1 MSPQVSAE
9 ICGGISATMNHS
21 DFHIRL
27 AESHDLESLVT
38 FNLALAWETEGRQL
52 DRPLLQAGVESI
64 LVDSAKG
71 FYVVMEHLPTGKT
84 IGQLLITF
92 EWSDWRNAA
101 FWWLQSVYVHK
112 EWRRRGVFKQLYDYV
127 LREGERR
134 GNVAGIRLYVE
145 QDNAVAQGVYA
156 YVGLAAAPYK
166 VFENDFVLPTR
177 SSE

>member
-1 MSPQVSAE
+1 
-9 ICGGISATMNHS
+9 MNQS

-27 AESHDLESLVT
+27 AEPRDLESLVT
-38 FNLALAWETEGRQL
+38 YNMALASETEDRQL
-52 DRPLLQAGVESI
+52 ERSLLQSGVESI
-64 LVDSAKG
+64 LADASKG
-71 FYVVMEHLPTGKT
+71 FYVVMEYRPTREI

-92 EWSDWRNAA
+92 EWSDWRNAV

-112 EWRRRGVFKQLYDYV
+112 DWRRQGVFKTLYDYV
-127 LREGERR
+127 LAEGKRQ

-166 VFENDFVLPTR
+166 VFETDFILPTR
-177 SSE
+177 PSE